1 MGTVSEL
8 IRKEADGT
16 ISFGDYTLDAKS
28 KLDNYEVGGD
38 LYKVKTFKEM
48 TKLEKNGLF
57 QSERGARADVGGRCP
72 YEHLKF
78 SGFSHPFVAVGIKI
92 GEGGARD

>member
-1 MGTVSEL
+1 MLVS
-8 IRKEADGT
+8 
-16 ISFGDYTLDAKS
+16 DAK
-28 KLDNYEVGGD
+28 
-38 LYKVKTFKEM
+38 VKINPALRYRKIFFFAALGRINF
-48 TKLEKNGLF
+48 LEKNGLF

-78 SGFSHPFVAVGIKI
+78 SGFSHPFVSVGIKI